1 MRTHGKETRGEKG
14 TEEVVEVVVEG
25 K

>member
-1 MRTHGKETRGEKG
+1 MRTHGKETRGGKG
-14 TEEVVEVVVEG
+14 TEEVVEVVVGG